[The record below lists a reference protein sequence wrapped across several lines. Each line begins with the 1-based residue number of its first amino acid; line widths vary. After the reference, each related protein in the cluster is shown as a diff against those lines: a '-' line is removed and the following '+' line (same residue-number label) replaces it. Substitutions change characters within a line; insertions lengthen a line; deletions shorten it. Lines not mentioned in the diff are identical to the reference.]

1 AVDHRRGYAG
11 AGGAHAWGAGAM
23 SDEATAAV
31 DNDSLVGLLNQ
42 LAEVPDPAP
51 VSMVPQ
57 TAGWLVVAGIA
68 LAVAA
73 WRSWRM
79 WQHYRA
85 NAYRRAALR
94 ALEKVGNDPVVVSGI
109 LKRAAMVAYGRRR
122 VAGLSGQ
129 AWVSFLRETGAGQ
142 FQYTALASA
151 AYQRGP
157 AAADPQL
164 LTAARTWITSHKTPE
179 AADV

>member
-1 AVDHRRGYAG
+1 
-11 AGGAHAWGAGAM
+11 M

-31 DNDSLVGLLNQ
+31 DNDSLVGLINQ

-51 VSMVPQ
+51 VSMMPQ
-57 TAGWLVVAGIA
+57 TVGWLVLAVIV

-73 WRSWRM
+73 WRGWRM
-79 WQHYRA
+79 WRRYRA
-85 NAYRRAALR
+85 NAYRRAALK
-94 ALEKVGNDPVVVSGI
+94 ALERAADDPAAVSGI

-129 AWVSFLRETGAGQ
+129 AWVAFLAETGAGE
-142 FQYTALASA
+142 FGDTTLARA
-151 AYQRGP
+151 AYQRVP
-157 AAADPQL
+157 AVADAQLLAAAR
-164 LTAARTWITSHKTPE
+164 AWVTSHKPPE

>member
-1 AVDHRRGYAG
+1 
-11 AGGAHAWGAGAM
+11 M
-23 SDEATAAV
+23 SEEASATV
-31 DNDSLVGLLNQ
+31 DNDSLVGLINQ
-42 LAEVPDPAP
+42 LAEVPNPAQ

-57 TAGWLVVAGIA
+57 TAGWLVLAGIF

-73 WRSWRM
+73 WRGWRM

-85 NAYRRAALR
+85 NAYRRAALK
-94 ALEKVGNDPVVVSGI
+94 ALVQCSADPAAVSAI

-129 AWVSFLRETGAGQ
+129 AWVAFLAETGAGQ
-142 FQYTALASA
+142 FQDTALVSA
-151 AYQRGP
+151 AYQSGP
-157 AAADPQL
+157 AQSDPQL
-164 LTAARTWITSHKTPE
+164 LAAARAWVTSHKEHE

>member
-1 AVDHRRGYAG
+1 
-11 AGGAHAWGAGAM
+11 M
-23 SDEATAAV
+23 SDDATAAV
-31 DNDSLVGLLNQ
+31 DNDSLIGLLNQ

-57 TAGWLVVAGIA
+57 TAGWLVAAGIVM
-68 LAVAA
+68 AVAVL
-73 WRSWRM
+73 RGWRM
-79 WQHYRA
+79 WRHYRA
-85 NAYRRAALR
+85 NAYRRAALT
-94 ALEKVGNDPVVVSGI
+94 ALAQAGDDPAAVSGV

-129 AWVSFLRETGAGQ
+129 AWVTFLRETGAGE
-142 FQYTALASA
+142 FENASFVSA
-151 AYQRGP
+151 AYQRAP

-164 LTAARTWITSHKTPE
+164 LAAARTWITSHKTPE

>member
-1 AVDHRRGYAG
+1 
-11 AGGAHAWGAGAM
+11 M

-57 TAGWLVVAGIA
+57 TAGWLVLVGIVLAG
-68 LAVAA
+68 AA
-73 WRSWRM
+73 WRGWRM

-94 ALEKVGNDPVVVSGI
+94 ALEKVGNDPAAVSGI

-129 AWVSFLRETGAGQ
+129 AWVTFLSETGEGP
-142 FQYTALASA
+142 FEGTVLVSA
-151 AYQRGP
+151 AYQSSP

-164 LTAARTWITSHKTPE
+164 LKAACQWVTSHKTPG

>member
-1 AVDHRRGYAG
+1 
-11 AGGAHAWGAGAM
+11 M
-23 SDEATAAV
+23 SEEATAAV

-57 TAGWLVVAGIA
+57 TAGWLVLAGIV

-73 WRSWRM
+73 WRGWRV

-85 NAYRRAALR
+85 NAYRRAALE
-94 ALEKVGNDPVVVSGI
+94 ALERAADDPVAVSGI

-129 AWVSFLRETGAGQ
+129 AWVTFLSETGAGE
-142 FQYTALASA
+142 FGETALASA
-151 AYQRGP
+151 AYQRGS

-164 LTAARTWITSHKTPE
+164 LAAARAWVTSHKPPE
-179 AADV
+179 VADV

>member
-1 AVDHRRGYAG
+1 
-11 AGGAHAWGAGAM
+11 M

-57 TAGWLVVAGIA
+57 TAGWLVLAGIV
-68 LAVAA
+68 LVVAV
-73 WRSWRM
+73 WRGWRM

-85 NAYRRAALR
+85 NAYRRAALK
-94 ALEKVGNDPVVVSGI
+94 ALERAADDPAAVSGI

-129 AWVSFLRETGAGQ
+129 AWVTFLSETGAGH
-142 FQYTALASA
+142 FQETALVSA
-151 AYQRGP
+151 AYQSGP

-164 LTAARTWITSHKTPE
+164 LAAARQWVTSHKVPE
-179 AADV
+179 VADV